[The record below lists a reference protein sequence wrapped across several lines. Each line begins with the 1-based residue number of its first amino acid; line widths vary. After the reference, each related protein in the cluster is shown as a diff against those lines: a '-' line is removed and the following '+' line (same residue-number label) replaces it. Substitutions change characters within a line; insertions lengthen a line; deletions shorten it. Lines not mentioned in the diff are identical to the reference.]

1 MKKLTATLCLTIA
14 VLLGSTFVMVVPIPA
29 EAGALTAVFKA
40 IFDESDKVVK
50 GIDKSA
56 DDLANGAS
64 KTTDDATSKIEGGD
78 KGYDENIIANRVQ
91 REINKKK
98 NKCQSNRWA
107 IVEFPDS
114 NLYSKPKINSTI
126 IGALDKEE
134 KICVLTEEGEWVRTS
149 YGWVMVLNIKK
160 P

>member
-1 MKKLTATLCLTIA
+1 MKRPTLALYLTLA
-14 VLLGSTFVMVVPIPA
+14 VLIGSAFVLVVPISA
-29 EAGALTAVFKA
+29 EAGALAAILKA
-40 IFDESDKVVK
+40 ILGESDKVVK
-50 GIDKSA
+50 GVGKST
-56 DDLANGAS
+56 DDLATGAS
-64 KTTDDATSKIEGGD
+64 KTTDDAASKIEGKD

-91 REINKKK
+91 RELNKKK
-98 NKCQSNRWA
+98 NKCQSDRWA
-107 IVEFPDS
+107 IVIFPDS
-114 NLYSKPKINSTI
+114 NLYSKPKISSSI

>member
-1 MKKLTATLCLTIA
+1 MRKLTHTLYLTTA
-14 VLLGSTFVMVVPIPA
+14 VLIGSAFVLVVPISA
-29 EAGALTAVFKA
+29 EAGALAAILKA
-40 IFDESDKVVK
+40 ILGESDKVVK
-50 GIDKSA
+50 GVGKST
-56 DDLANGAS
+56 DDLATGAS
-64 KTTDDATSKIEGGD
+64 KTTDDAASKIEGGN
-78 KGYDENIIANRVQ
+78 KAYDENIIANRVQ

-98 NKCQSNRWA
+98 NKCQSDRWA
-107 IVEFPDS
+107 IVIFPDS
-114 NLYSKPKINSTI
+114 NLYSKPKISSTI

>member
-1 MKKLTATLCLTIA
+1 MKKLSATLCLTIA
-14 VLLGSTFVMVVPIPA
+14 VLIGSAFVLVVPISA
-29 EAGALTAVFKA
+29 EAGALAAILKA
-40 IFDESDKVVK
+40 ILGESDKVVK
-50 GIDKSA
+50 GVGKST
-56 DDLANGAS
+56 DDLATGAS
-64 KTTDDATSKIEGGD
+64 KTTDDAASKIEGGN

-98 NKCQSNRWA
+98 NKCQSDRWA
-107 IVEFPDS
+107 IVIFPDS
-114 NLYSKPKINSTI
+114 NLYSKPKISSSI

>member
-1 MKKLTATLCLTIA
+1 MKKLTVIFCLIFA
-14 VLLGSTFVMVVPIPA
+14 VFLGSAFVLVVPISA
-29 EAGALTAVFKA
+29 EAGGLAAILKA
-40 IFDESDKVVK
+40 ILGESDKVVK
-50 GIDKSA
+50 GVGKST
-56 DDLANGAS
+56 DDLATGAS
-64 KTTDDATSKIEGGD
+64 KTTDDAASKIEGGN

-98 NKCQSNRWA
+98 NKCQSDRWA
-107 IVEFPDS
+107 IVIFPDS
-114 NLYSKPKINSTI
+114 NLYSKPKISSSI

>member
-1 MKKLTATLCLTIA
+1 MKKLTLTLYLTLA
-14 VLLGSTFVMVVPIPA
+14 VLIGSAFVLVVPISA
-29 EAGALTAVFKA
+29 EAGGLAAILKA
-40 IFDESDKVVK
+40 ILGESDKAVK
-50 GIDKSA
+50 GVGKST
-56 DDLANGAS
+56 DDLATGAS
-64 KTTDDATSKIEGGD
+64 KTTDDAASKIEGGD

-98 NKCQSNRWA
+98 NTCQSDRWA
-107 IVEFPDS
+107 IVIFPDS
-114 NLYSKPKINSTI
+114 NLYSKPKISSSI

-149 YGWVMVLNIKK
+149 NGWVMVLNIKK

>member
-1 MKKLTATLCLTIA
+1 MRKLTHTLYLTIA
-14 VLLGSTFVMVVPIPA
+14 VLIGSAFVLVVPISA
-29 EAGALTAVFKA
+29 EAGALAAILKA
-40 IFDESDKVVK
+40 ILGESDKVVK
-50 GIDKSA
+50 GVGKST
-56 DDLANGAS
+56 DDLATGAS
-64 KTTDDATSKIEGGD
+64 KTTDDAASKIEGGD
-78 KGYDENIIANRVQ
+78 KGYDENIIASRVQ

-107 IVEFPDS
+107 IVIFPDS
-114 NLYSKPKINSTI
+114 NLYSKPKISSTI

>member
-1 MKKLTATLCLTIA
+1 MKKLTLTLCLTIA
-14 VLLGSTFVMVVPIPA
+14 VILGSAFVLVVPISA
-29 EAGALTAVFKA
+29 EAGGLAAILKA
-40 IFDESDKVVK
+40 ILGESDKVVK
-50 GIDKSA
+50 GVGKST
-56 DDLANGAS
+56 DDLATGAS
-64 KTTDDATSKIEGGD
+64 KTTDDAASKIEGGD
-78 KGYDENIIANRVQ
+78 KGYDENIIASRVQ

-107 IVEFPDS
+107 IVVFPDS
-114 NLYSKPKINSTI
+114 NLYSKPKISSSI

>member
-1 MKKLTATLCLTIA
+1 MKKLTATFYLTIT
-14 VLLGSTFVMVVPIPA
+14 VLIGSAFVLVVPISA

-40 IFDESDKVVK
+40 IFGESDKVVK
-50 GIDKSA
+50 GVGKST
-56 DDLANGAS
+56 DDLPTGAS
-64 KTTDDATSKIEGGD
+64 KTTDDATSKIEGKD

-107 IVEFPDS
+107 LVIFPDS
-114 NLYSKPKINSTI
+114 NLYSKPKISSSI
-126 IGALDKEE
+126 IGTLDKEE
-134 KICVLTEEGEWVRTS
+134 KLCVLTEEGEWMRTS